1 MINVAG
7 WARHH
12 PRTAGSRQHRPVRS
26 WVRAAVPAVLAL
38 TAIGGLLLTID
49 ARSVAGATARL
60 DLAVVVL
67 LLLLSVAFYALQGL
81 RWHLLLRYIG
91 VRQRVAESELIN
103 LAGQAV
109 TAVLPLGDLTRA
121 LMVSEA
127 SGTSF
132 GAAAA
137 TVTVQELTF
146 TLLLVL
152 AAIPGLS
159 LLPGGIA
166 WMALVVA
173 GVAAIVVILTVPRVF
188 DAVRR
193 VVARTPGVRR
203 LLTQIDAL
211 QVEVRHLLAG
221 PAVLAGASLDL
232 ARVVVATTSLWLV
245 LHGLGIDTVTWWGAA
260 LVFAVAYVGGAISFL
275 PGGIGANEASVVG
288 LLVLLG
294 VSPVDAA
301 ATALV
306 QRLAMSGVATLG
318 GLGAYL
324 AVRRRLHLSGLTALR
339 PARATATAS

>member
-1 MINVAG
+1 
-7 WARHH
+7 
-12 PRTAGSRQHRPVRS
+12 
-26 WVRAAVPAVLAL
+26 
-38 TAIGGLLLTID
+38 
-49 ARSVAGATARL
+49 
-60 DLAVVVL
+60 
-67 LLLLSVAFYALQGL
+67 
-81 RWHLLLRYIG
+81 
-91 VRQRVAESELIN
+91 
-103 LAGQAV
+103 
-109 TAVLPLGDLTRA
+109 
-121 LMVSEA
+121 
-127 SGTSF
+127 
-132 GAAAA
+132 
-137 TVTVQELTF
+137 
-146 TLLLVL
+146 
-152 AAIPGLS
+152 
-159 LLPGGIA
+159 
-166 WMALVVA
+166 MALVVA